1 MSFIRKRSRILAPIL
16 IVIVGFVIMSVLSAS
31 RKRPPRSQVRSR
43 GALVETMQVQRVTR
57 QILVEGDGAVA
68 PRHEIVLLPQVTGKV
83 VWVHQDLV
91 AGGAFDRGDELVRI
105 DQSDYRLA
113 VQRAEA
119 QVAQAEY
126 QIQVAQANA
135 TIAAREWEL
144 INSGRDRLFGKENE
158 EPGEPDPLVLHEP
171 QLRQAKA
178 NLASAQAGL
187 ATAELNLGRTVLHA
201 PFNCRVRHQNVAPGQ
216 LVSPATQIAALY
228 ATDLVEIEVGLQLAD
243 LAWLEVPGAP
253 ARVILDTGEGR
264 FIWEGVAARTV
275 GVLDE
280 IGRLAPVV
288 VQISDPFQRED
299 QSTPELNIGS
309 FVHVEIEGRE
319 IRNTIAIPRN
329 AFRTNSTVWVAAPD
343 STLEIR
349 DVRLHRLTPT
359 EALIADGLNEG
370 DQIILTPLA
379 GAAPGM
385 ALRPIAAGQEKQG

>member
-1 MSFIRKRSRILAPIL
+1 
-16 IVIVGFVIMSVLSAS
+16 
-31 RKRPPRSQVRSR
+31 
-43 GALVETMQVQRVTR
+43 
-57 QILVEGDGAVA
+57 
-68 PRHEIVLLPQVTGKV
+68 
-83 VWVHQDLV
+83 
-91 AGGAFDRGDELVRI
+91 
-105 DQSDYRLA
+105 

-171 QLRQAKA
+171 QLRQAEA
-178 NLASAQAGL
+178 NLASAQAAL
-187 ATAELNLGRTVLHA
+187 STAELNLERTVLRA

-243 LAWLEVPGAP
+243 LAWLEIPGAP
-253 ARVILDTGEGR
+253 ARVILDTGEER
-264 FIWEGVAARTV
+264 FTWEGVAARTV

-280 IGRLAPVV
+280 IGRLARVV

-309 FVHVEIEGRE
+309 FVHVEMEGRE
-319 IRNTIAIPRN
+319 IRNTMAIPRN

-349 DVRLHRLTPT
+349 EVRLHRLTPT
-359 EALIADGLNEG
+359 EALIDDGLNEG

-385 ALRPIAAGQEKQG
+385 ALRPIAAGSEKQG